1 MIHDSAFFPSN
12 FGISN
17 LIRLHGSSVYAGA
30 AGATEACLGGVI
42 AEVAAGAT
50 GACIGGVGVAAQ
62 LAARGCNDWKLPA
75 RIVKLCCICWRPL
88 DCCIS
93 NAARLIS
100 GCALSC

>member
-1 MIHDSAFFPSN
+1 M
-12 FGISN
+12 
-17 LIRLHGSSVYAGA
+17 YAGA
-30 AGATEACLGGVI
+30 AGATEACLGGIIAEVAAGATGACIGSVI

-50 GACIGGVGVAAQ
+50 GACIGGVGVAAE
-62 LAARGCNDWKLPA
+62 LAAVGCNDWILPA
-75 RIVKLCCICWRPL
+75 KIVKLCCICWRTW